1 LGVDLT
7 KVIPYLNPFI
17 VITKIYRYSLVHVAQ
32 SLCLRSSFHLRVLR
46 LLLDDILVVWSRQSV
61 EEKKEIQKGRRGN
74 IWLTR
79 LGKAVSKWSDKLL
92 QSAHQLIQ
100 LILDEET
107 KTRSFVANER
117 RSRVEVLFST
127 SYDVD
132 TY

>member
-1 LGVDLT
+1 
-7 KVIPYLNPFI
+7 
-17 VITKIYRYSLVHVAQ
+17 
-32 SLCLRSSFHLRVLR
+32 
-46 LLLDDILVVWSRQSV
+46 V